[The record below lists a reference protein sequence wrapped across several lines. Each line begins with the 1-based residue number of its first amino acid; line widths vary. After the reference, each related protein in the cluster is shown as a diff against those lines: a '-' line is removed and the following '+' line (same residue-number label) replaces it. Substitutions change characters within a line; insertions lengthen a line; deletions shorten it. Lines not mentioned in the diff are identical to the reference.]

1 MKIEQEKDLSE
12 VKVKRVIICCNG
24 FINTKKHNLKCFKD
38 YFETINTDE
47 NNEVCLISLY
57 SPEDKTTYNRNKQYN
72 VLKSK
77 INEYVQKNYIIYL
90 LGYSYTAGFV
100 AKAASEYPEHIRKLI
115 LISPTIYLLKTKLL
129 WNYLKVAAKYI
140 HMKIKN
146 PVRTKKAM
154 SKSRMQGIIP
164 ISYNIALSIYKNRRY
179 FKKVKCKVF
188 VGKVQNDELCIGKT
202 LWKITHKL
210 LASMVTI
217 KSYVEGGHTM
227 IMDLEY
233 GKQCYD
239 DILAYTFHIANPDDK
254 KDEEAEKLATLSFTC
269 DSLRKS
275 D

>member
-77 INEYVQKNYIIYL
+77 IDEYVQKNYIIYL

-154 SKSRMQGIIP
+154 SK
-164 ISYNIALSIYKNRRY
+164 
-179 FKKVKCKVF
+179 VECK
-188 VGKVQNDELCIGKT
+188 E
-202 LWKITHKL
+202 
-210 LASMVTI
+210 
-217 KSYVEGGHTM
+217 
-227 IMDLEY
+227 
-233 GKQCYD
+233 
-239 DILAYTFHIANPDDK
+239 
-254 KDEEAEKLATLSFTC
+254 
-269 DSLRKS
+269 
-275 D
+275 

>member
-1 MKIEQEKDLSE
+1 MKIKQEKDLSE

-77 INEYVQKNYIIYL
+77 IDEYVQKNYIIYL
-90 LGYSYTAGFV
+90 LGYSYTASFV

-164 ISYNIALSIYKNRRY
+164 ISYNIALSI
-179 FKKVKCKVF
+179 
-188 VGKVQNDELCIGKT
+188 
-202 LWKITHKL
+202 
-210 LASMVTI
+210 
-217 KSYVEGGHTM
+217 
-227 IMDLEY
+227 
-233 GKQCYD
+233 
-239 DILAYTFHIANPDDK
+239 
-254 KDEEAEKLATLSFTC
+254 
-269 DSLRKS
+269 
-275 D
+275 